1 MNNKNSK
8 RRLIPCPS
16 EYTRLTGNH
25 YHNEHQINSKTY
37 FTHSTIH
44 RMPRNATYTGTM
56 HQCRAPPERGCMAS
70 QKTGPQSVGAD
81 TRHPR
86 SRHLP

>member
-16 EYTRLTGNH
+16 EYKRLTGNH

-44 RMPRNATYTGTM
+44 RMPGNAMYTGIM
-56 HQCRAPPERGCMAS
+56 KQCRAPQAGMYGQPKNWAPVSGC
-70 QKTGPQSVGAD
+70 
-81 TRHPR
+81 
-86 SRHLP
+86 